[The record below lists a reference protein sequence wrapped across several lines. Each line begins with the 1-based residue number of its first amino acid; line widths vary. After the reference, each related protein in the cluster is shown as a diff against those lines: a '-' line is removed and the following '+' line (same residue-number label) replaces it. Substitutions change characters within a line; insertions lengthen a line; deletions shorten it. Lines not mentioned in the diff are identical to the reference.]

1 MLQLVQVSCEE
12 CCFPFKMSLVVLE
25 PYMNGSC
32 GCRERT
38 NSSLHVTWPLAQSTM
53 NVTYYLTNAKSNF
66 TTFTNS
72 CNVTNLN
79 AGESYRFSVSAKLR
93 ESSDKES
100 PAVECVCS
108 TGDNIL
114 PI

>member
-1 MLQLVQVSCEE
+1 
-12 CCFPFKMSLVVLE
+12 MSLVVLE

-32 GCRERT
+32 LCRERT

-53 NVTYYLTNAKSNF
+53 DVTYYLTSANSNF
-66 TTFTNS
+66 TTVNNS

-79 AGESYRFSVSAKLR
+79 AGESYNFSVSAKLQK
-93 ESSDKES
+93 SSDKES
-100 PAVECVCS
+100 PAVKCVCS